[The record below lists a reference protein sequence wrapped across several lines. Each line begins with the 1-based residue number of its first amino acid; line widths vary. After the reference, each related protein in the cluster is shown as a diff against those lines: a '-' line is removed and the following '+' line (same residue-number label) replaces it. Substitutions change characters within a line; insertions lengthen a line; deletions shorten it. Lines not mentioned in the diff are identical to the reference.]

1 MATGLQADVDSLPAV
16 DVVGVTVK
24 VPYHLELAT
33 AALDAGD
40 NTTRSPARPTR
51 TRSSP
56 SSRRSPRMSANV

>member
-1 MATGLQADVDSLPAV
+1 MTTGLQADVDSLPAV

-33 AALDAGD
+33 AALN

-56 SSRRSPRMSANV
+56 SSRRSPRMSANA